1 MGLLISLEQVVCDT
15 SRAVFL
21 GELSLDGIL
30 RHTPGVLPMV
40 ALAREK
46 SFDTVFLPGVDAP
59 EASLVDG
66 LEIIPVDSLASLMAH
81 LRGEPP
87 LMPYKPDDVLL
98 LVVGPAPESDLSH
111 VRGQEHVRRALEVA
125 AAGATMCS

>member
-1 MGLLISLEQVVCDT
+1 MCDT

-21 GELSLDGIL
+21 GELSLDGTL

-46 SFDTVFLPGVDAP
+46 GFDTVFLPGVDAP

-87 LMPYKPDDVLL
+87 LMSYKPDDTL
-98 LVVGPAPESDLSH
+98 GPAPESDLSH

-125 AAGATMCS
+125 AAGATMYS